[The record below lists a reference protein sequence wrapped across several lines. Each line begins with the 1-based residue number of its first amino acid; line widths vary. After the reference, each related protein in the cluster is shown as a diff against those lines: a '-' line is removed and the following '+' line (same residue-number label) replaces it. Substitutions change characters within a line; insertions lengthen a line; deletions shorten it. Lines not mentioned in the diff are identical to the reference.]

1 VAANP
6 QLEPSLTTNPNT
18 LRMRLLEGITFHP
31 MLIQLMFSL
40 ATIRLTHSFE
50 IWGWLACMLLTFAF
64 GTYLLV
70 QKMSR
75 TTHSH
80 PLWLCI
86 FWMMCIASL
95 FAWIHHHSNLRIHK
109 QLAQWHALH
118 SKEHTQDTAQATWKP
133 VVLRGFIE
141 QTIRLRQRNSYDA
154 DEAQAW
160 QSQTILRTES
170 LQLSPSHW
178 IPVQLNVHLVVD
190 GHLTGFYPGDE
201 IQLYGAWRRP
211 LEPSNPGQ
219 FDVRNRYAELGLAAQ
234 VQVDSTSL
242 IRKRKDGTAWRID
255 RWLARW
261 TENSL
266 HAMNHYVPLNQA
278 PLTAALVLGQREQ
291 ADWDLQVEML
301 ATGTIHM
308 MSISGMHIEMVA
320 GALLLI
326 GWLLHLPRGPVYLGT
341 VCLCIL
347 YASLCGANPPVA
359 RATIMLT
366 CGLLA
371 RYLGWAFSGLNI
383 LAFAAL
389 ILLAQ
394 RTSIAF
400 DVGSQLSFL
409 TVAVLILTFP
419 ILRKN
424 TVSIERLI
432 ESKYS
437 TLERILRGTK
447 EIVRESIRSSFWVCF
462 LSAPLVWTSF
472 HIISPIAILFNLVL
486 WLPMLIAL
494 LAGLGLVLLFWIP
507 PIAWFCGLLCGVSL
521 AALELAVAIGYRIPY
536 GHLWAAAPPTW
547 WLIGF
552 YTLALAIAIS
562 RGTRKIR
569 ARREL
574 IWGLSTWFVFGGALV
589 LSRNSPTLWQ
599 YWRGQGTLT
608 VTFLDVGHG
617 SCVLIQSPS
626 GASWLYDAGRLGD
639 PQRSHQAIAQA
650 LWQMGIHHLD
660 GIILSHADSDH
671 YNAMP
676 GLIERFSIS
685 RFVTTQ
691 FTLDHHSETLQALLT
706 SLRKQKIP
714 IEIWDRSTSSAATT
728 DCSWKTLF
736 PTQPDKQIA
745 LISLPPKN
753 GKQTKTRWNDN
764 ATSLC
769 VAIEYAG
776 RTILLPGDLEEPGTS
791 QLLTFPSVD
800 CDVLMAPHHGSLTT
814 HQSELFRW
822 AKPETVIISGSERSV
837 TPEVLQT
844 YAPDRQRVLHTAR
857 DHALQLTV
865 DSNGNMSWFRWTNN
879 RWQPIPIPNPT
890 KNPIR

>member
-1 VAANP
+1 MAATS
-6 QLEPSLTTNPNT
+6 QLEPSLTTHLST
-18 LRMRLLEGITFHP
+18 LRMRLLEGITFYP

-40 ATIRLTHSFE
+40 AAIRVTHSFGV
-50 IWGWLACMLLTFAF
+50 WGWIACMLSTVTV
-64 GTYLLV
+64 GTYLLA
-70 QKMSR
+70 QRLSR
-75 TTHSH
+75 ASHSR
-80 PLWLCI
+80 PLWLCT

-95 FAWIHHHSNLRIHK
+95 FAWNHHRSNLRIHQ

-118 SKEHTQDTAQATWKP
+118 SKENTLNSAQATWKP

-141 QTIRLRQRNSYDA
+141 QTVRLRQRTSYDT
-154 DEAQAW
+154 DETLAW
-160 QSQTILRTES
+160 QSQTILRTHS
-170 LQLSPSHW
+170 LQHTPQHWSPL
-178 IPVQLNVHLVVD
+178 QLDVHLVVD
-190 GHLTGFYPGDE
+190 GNLTGFYPGDE
-201 IQLYGAWRRP
+201 VQLYGTWRRP

-242 IRKRKDGTAWRID
+242 IRKRKDGTNWRID

-261 TENSL
+261 TESSL

-326 GWLLHLPRGPVYLGT
+326 GWLLHLPRGPVFFGT

-419 ILRKN
+419 ILRRN

-432 ESKYS
+432 ESKHS

-462 LSAPLVWTSF
+462 LSAPLVWASF
-472 HIISPIAILFNLVL
+472 HIISPIAVLFNLVL

-507 PIAWFCGLLCGVSL
+507 PIAWFCGLLCGISL
-521 AALELAVAIGYRIPY
+521 SALELAVTIGYRIPY
-536 GHLWAAAPPTW
+536 GHLWSAAPPTW

-552 YTLALAIAIS
+552 YAIALLIAIA
-562 RGTRKIR
+562 RGTRKIQ

-574 IWGLSTWFVFGGALV
+574 IWGLSIWFACGGMLV
-589 LSRNSPTLWQ
+589 LTRDSLSPWK

-608 VTFLDVGHG
+608 ITFLDVGHG

-626 GASWLYDAGRLGD
+626 GKSWLYDAGRLGD
-639 PQRSHQAIAQA
+639 PQRSHQAIANA
-650 LWQMGIHHLD
+650 LWEMGINHLD

-671 YNAMP
+671 YNAIP
-676 GLIERFSIS
+676 GLLERFSVS
-685 RFVTTQ
+685 RFATTQ
-691 FTLDHHSETLQALLT
+691 VTLEHHSATLQALLA
-706 SLRKQKIP
+706 SVRKQRIP
-714 IEIWDRSTSSAATT
+714 IEVWDRSASYTAST
-728 DCSWKTLF
+728 DCSWKILF
-736 PTQPDKQIA
+736 PTQPDRQTA
-745 LISLPPKN
+745 LVSIPPKN
-753 GKQTKTRWNDN
+753 KKRTKTHLNDN

-769 VAIEYAG
+769 IAIEYAG
-776 RTILLPGDLEEPGTS
+776 YTILLPGDLEEPGTS
-791 QLLTFPSVD
+791 QLLSFPQFD

-822 AKPETVIISGSERSV
+822 ATPETVIISGSERSV
-837 TPEVLQT
+837 SPEVFQT
-844 YAPDRQRVLHTAR
+844 YAPNRQQVLHTAR
-857 DHALQLTV
+857 DHALQLV
-865 DSNGNMSWFRWTNN
+865 VESNGTTHWYRWTIN
-879 RWQPIPIPNPT
+879 RWQPIHSLIQ
-890 KNPIR
+890 K